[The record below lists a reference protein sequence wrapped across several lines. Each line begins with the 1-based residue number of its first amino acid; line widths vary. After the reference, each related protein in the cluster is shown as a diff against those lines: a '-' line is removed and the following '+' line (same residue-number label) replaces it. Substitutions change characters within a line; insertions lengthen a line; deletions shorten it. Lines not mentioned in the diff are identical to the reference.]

1 MARQTTEP
9 LLFIL
14 VSREV
19 VLQAL
24 QRLRMV
30 TKHGVAGH
38 ASEVVAP
45 GETYGAQGVCPPLYP
60 FKSWSGL
67 PS

>member
-38 ASEVVAP
+38 ASEVVAA
-45 GETYGAQGVCPPLYP
+45 EVIYGARGVYPPKYP
-60 FKSWSGL
+60 IKLWSGL